1 MPGMIQDPPASPVSS
16 DLALRVLRLEQQLDS
31 YQRLHASELEEL
43 RRALAQVKEE
53 VLTLALARAAPEA
66 DQALAREQNHHPGG

>member
-1 MPGMIQDPPASPVSS
+1 MPGMIQDLPASPVSS

-31 YQRLHASELEEL
+31 YQRLHASELQEL

-53 VLTLALARAAPEA
+53 VLTLALTRAAHEA
-66 DQALAREQNHHPGG
+66 DQELAREQNHHPGG

>member
-1 MPGMIQDPPASPVSS
+1 MIQDLPASPVSS

-53 VLTLALARAAPEA
+53 VLTLALARAAQAA
-66 DQALAREQNHHPGG
+66 DQELAREQNHHPGG